1 MKYIIKK
8 HYIVLDKYYSIRKKY
23 IESIYP
29 KTKKELLLYENYSN
43 IIINILY
50 LGCKYDKKTVNMIKN
65 TLKYKNNKDNK
76 SNYKDKKNILN
87 NILLCLEKI

>member
-8 HYIVLDKYYSIRKKY
+8 NYIELDKYYSIRKKY
-23 IESIYP
+23 IESIDP

-43 IIINILY
+43 ILINILY
-50 LGCKYDKKTVNMIKN
+50 LGCKYNKKTVNNIKN
-65 TLKYKNNKDNK
+65 TLKYKDNIDNK
-76 SNYKDKKNILN
+76 SKSKKNILN